1 MMVILH
7 VAIAL
12 SSIVYATYLLFS
24 PSDVKFYVSYGLVG
38 LTLITGTYLVIV
50 SGAPIL
56 SSCTTGLIY
65 LAIVSTQLGI
75 ARARWAAQR
84 TTRHE

>member
-1 MMVILH
+1 MILIFH
-7 VAIAL
+7 IAIAIA
-12 SSIVYATYLLFS
+12 SIAYATYLLFS
-24 PSDVKFYVSYGLVG
+24 PSDTKFYVSYALVG
-38 LTLITGTYLVIV
+38 LTLMSGTYLVVV

-75 ARARWAAQR
+75 ARARWATQR
-84 TTRHE
+84 AERHE